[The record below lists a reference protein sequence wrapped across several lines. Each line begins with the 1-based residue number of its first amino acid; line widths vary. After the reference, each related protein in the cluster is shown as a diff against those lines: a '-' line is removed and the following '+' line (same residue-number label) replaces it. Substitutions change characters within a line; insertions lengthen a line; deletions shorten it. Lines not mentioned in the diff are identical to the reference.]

1 MKIWVKY
8 GNEEARIDLGGCE
21 FVAQV
26 KDKIHE
32 EFKNKMK
39 DIDASDLILKWKNE
53 ELKAGDE
60 LNDVQDLKLAT
71 NKRDPNFQFLIV
83 QLRDSTMK

>member
-8 GNEEARIDLGGCE
+8 GNEEARIDLEGCE

-32 EFKNKMK
+32 KFKNKMK
-39 DIDASDLILKWKNE
+39 DIDATDLILKWKNE

-60 LNDVQDLKLAT
+60 LNDIPDLKLAT
-71 NKRDPNFQFLIV
+71 NRKDPTFQFLIV
-83 QLRDSTMK
+83 QLP

>member
-8 GNEEARIDLGGCE
+8 GNEEAKIDLGGCE
-21 FVAQV
+21 DVSDLR
-26 KDKIHE
+26 KKIHE
-32 EFKNKMK
+32 KFKNKMK

-60 LNDVQDLKLAT
+60 LNDIPDLKLAT
-71 NKRDPNFQFLIV
+71 RLKRSNIPIPQDLGRF
-83 QLRDSTMK
+83 